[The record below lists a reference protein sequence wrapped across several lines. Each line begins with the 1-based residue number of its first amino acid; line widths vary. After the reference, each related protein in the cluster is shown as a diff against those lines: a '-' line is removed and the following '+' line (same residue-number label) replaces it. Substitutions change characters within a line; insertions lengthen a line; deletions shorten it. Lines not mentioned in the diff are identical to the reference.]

1 MSLSRSEAAAR
12 RLQAALDT
20 RTVWSLEA
28 DLRDVVAGFIGIAD
42 ENAAL
47 RKKLNDVRSVLRH
60 LREEAQQAQYAM
72 HQSAFTDAAEWLEEA
87 LNGGDPS

>member
-1 MSLSRSEAAAR
+1 MTLTRSEAAAR
-12 RLQAALDT
+12 RLQAALDA

-28 DLRDVVAGFIGIAD
+28 DLRDVVAGFTGIAD

-60 LREEAQQAQYAM
+60 LREEAQQAQYAISE
-72 HQSAFTDAAEWLEEA
+72 SAFTTAADWLEEA
-87 LNGGDPS
+87 LDGGDPS